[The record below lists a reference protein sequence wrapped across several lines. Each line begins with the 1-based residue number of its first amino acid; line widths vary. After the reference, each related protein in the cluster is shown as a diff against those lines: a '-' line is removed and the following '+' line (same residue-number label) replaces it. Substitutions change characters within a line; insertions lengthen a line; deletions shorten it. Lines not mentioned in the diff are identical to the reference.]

1 MTESLTVSYAKFVVN
16 HPWRVLLLLLLVVI
30 AAASGGRFI
39 EFTNDYSVFFSE
51 DNPELKAFEA
61 MQDIYTKTDN
71 VLFVIA
77 PKNGDVFNADTL
89 ALVSEMTEQSWQT
102 PYSTRV
108 DSITNFQHT
117 VADADDLLVGD
128 LVAGS
133 ADLSTEFIAYVRD
146 VALNEPLLI
155 NRLVSPQAHVTG
167 INITI
172 QLPGKSLDE
181 VPETANFARALAQEM
196 MLKYPGH
203 EIHTTGLAMMNNAF
217 GEMSQKDMA
226 TLVPLMFLTIIVVL
240 GVLLR

>member
-1 MTESLTVSYAKFVVN
+1 MEY
-16 HPWRVLLLLLLVVI
+16 RRQRQMCI
-30 AAASGGRFI
+30 R
-39 EFTNDYSVFFSE
+39 DR
-51 DNPELKAFEA
+51 
-61 MQDIYTKTDN
+61 
-71 VLFVIA
+71 FVIA

-89 ALVSEMTEQSWQT
+89 ALVSEITEQSWQT

-240 GVLLR
+240 GCLLYTSPSPRD